1 MNNTPPQMSREDIL
15 RIRLDMLR
23 REHRDLDQAIAAL
36 DMEARAD
43 ILTIRRLKKRKL
55 LLKDEISRIEDTLT
69 PDIIA

>member
-1 MNNTPPQMSREDIL
+1 MSREDIL

-43 ILTIRRLKKRKL
+43 MLTIRRLKKRKL
-55 LLKDEISRIEDTLT
+55 SLKDEISRIEDVLT